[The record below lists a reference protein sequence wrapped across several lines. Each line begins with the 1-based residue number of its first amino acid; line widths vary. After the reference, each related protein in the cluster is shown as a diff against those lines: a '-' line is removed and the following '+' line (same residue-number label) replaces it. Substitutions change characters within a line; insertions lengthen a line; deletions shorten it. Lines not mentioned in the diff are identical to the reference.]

1 MNFIEI
7 DNMLINLDNVTNII
21 NFDKEFIRICFFDEK
36 DFIDIPINDEKT
48 FDKIWKSLKT
58 KIINKKLIF

>member
-48 FDKIWKSLKT
+48 FDSLWKSLKT
-58 KIINKKLIF
+58 KIINKKLII